1 MYRIWYWAMIDR
13 ESDGR
18 FVASVPDLGDVVA
31 WGETDKEAI
40 AHVASLAAEHVRT
53 LMDRGEKVPH
63 QSHFS
68 ELPSHPRLKE
78 IGRAMVAVE
87 VARTQA
93 GPTPPYRMRPKH
105 QLDNSKEAES
115 LKPN

>member
-1 MYRIWYWAMIDR
+1 MYRIWYWAMIGR

-18 FVASVPDLGDVVA
+18 FVASVPDLGDVAA
-31 WGETDKEAI
+31 WGETDKDAI
-40 AHVASLAAEHVRT
+40 AHVASLAAEHVHT
-53 LMDRGEKVPH
+53 LVDRGEQVPH

-68 ELPSHPRLKE
+68 ELPSHTRSKE

-87 VARTQA
+87 VTRTQA
-93 GPTPPYRMRPKH
+93 WPTPPYRMQPKH
-105 QLDNSKEAES
+105 QFDSSTEAES